1 MKELRLRTED
11 LTWRMIDDEVVAVDV
26 RTSTYLSTN
35 GSGAVLW
42 RALIE
47 GATSEDL
54 VTLLVDTYGIDPEDA
69 SADADRFVDEVASRG
84 LLAG

>member
-1 MKELRLRTED
+1 
-11 LTWRMIDDEVVAVDV
+11 MIDDEVVAVDV